1 MKTDLFGRIILTFAF
16 VVMLVAVARAAF
28 AAVAVTPEQA
38 IERAVAQRLEG
49 TPSRRSGG
57 PGGTPSSRSGRPG
70 GDLSIT
76 VTALQTSV
84 AAEPGLAALPEPGGR
99 AGQPTRFVLSANGAR
114 RGIAIATITVAGSYA
129 RAARAIAR
137 NEVIAA
143 DAIDVVRGE
152 LPHVGFKRLPSSGE
166 AIGLIARRDIAEG
179 ETLTDV
185 VLQFPPLVRSGDV
198 VLVTVKVGTV
208 EITSKG
214 TVSGSGHE
222 GDIVRV
228 TPLSTGTPGRRS
240 LGPGGRPVK
249 ARITGRGA
257 VEIVQ

>member
-1 MKTDLFGRIILTFAF
+1 MKTDLFGRIILTIAF

-49 TPSRRSGG
+49 TPSR
-57 PGGTPSSRSGRPG
+57 RSGRPG

-222 GDIVRV
+222 GDIVKV
-228 TPLSTGTPGRRS
+228 TPR
-240 LGPGGRPVK
+240 PGGRPVK